1 MLKVIVFD
9 TDSGES
15 DGFSTDALVAL
26 WEDGDYANASIYP
39 GDSSYEMKC
48 NLIIG
53 AYYALLGDMYDK
65 GKGELFECVDEK
77 YAKSALR
84 ETLKEVLENLD

>member
-1 MLKVIVFD
+1 MLKVVVFD

-15 DGFSTDALVAL
+15 SEFSADVLGVLA
-26 WEDGDYANASIYP
+26 GDKDHAGAHMYP
-39 GDSSYEMKC
+39 CDISYEMQC

-65 GKGELFECVDEK
+65 GKGELFECINER
-77 YAKSALR
+77 YAKSALK

>member
-1 MLKVIVFD
+1 MLKAIVFD

-15 DGFSTDALVAL
+15 AKFSADVLAVLI
-26 WEDGDYANASIYP
+26 GDKGHAGAHMYP
-39 GDSSYEMKC
+39 CDISYEMQC

-65 GKGELFECVDEK
+65 GKGELFECINER
-77 YAKSALR
+77 YAKRSLK
-84 ETLKEVLENLD
+84 ETLKELLEHLD

>member
-26 WEDGDYANASIYP
+26 WTDGDFANASIYP
-39 GDSSYEMKC
+39 GDISYEMKC
-48 NLIIG
+48 DFVIG
-53 AYYALLGDMYDK
+53 AYYALLDDMYGK
-65 GKGELFECVDEK
+65 GKGELFESIDEK
-77 YAKSALR
+77 YAKR
-84 ETLKEVLENLD
+84 GLKKTIEDLLEHLD

>member
-1 MLKVIVFD
+1 MFKAIVFD

-15 DGFSTDALVAL
+15 AEFSADVLVAL
-26 WEDGDYANASIYP
+26 IRDKDHASANMFPCDI
-39 GDSSYEMKC
+39 SYEMQC

-53 AYYALLGDMYDK
+53 AYYALFGDMYDK

-84 ETLKEVLENLD
+84 KTLKEVLENLD